1 MADSKEKSG
10 RPQPK
15 PNTKI
20 IKEGGY
26 QPTTDPGPVP
36 TSLIRP
42 ATEKP
47 AENPSQPQDKQK

>member
-1 MADSKEKSG
+1 MAESKEKTGGS
-10 RPQPK
+10 QPK
-15 PNTKI
+15 PNTKV

-42 ATEKP
+42 SNEKP
-47 AENPSQPQDKQK
+47 AEKPSQQQKSE

>member
-1 MADSKEKSG
+1 MAESKEKTDS
-10 RPQPK
+10 PPAK
-15 PNTKI
+15 PTKV

-42 ATEKP
+42 TNEKP
-47 AENPSQPQDKQK
+47 AEKPQQPQDKKK

>member
-1 MADSKEKSG
+1 MADSPKNTEKP
-10 RPQPK
+10 RPAPDQ
-15 PNTKI
+15 KI

-42 ATEKP
+42 AEKP
-47 AENPSQPQDKQK
+47 SSKPAQK

>member
-1 MADSKEKSG
+1 MLKKS
-10 RPQPK
+10 PK
-15 PNTKI
+15 NPDKPSRAQDQKI

-42 ATEKP
+42 ADTPAGKP
-47 AENPSQPQDKQK
+47 EGK